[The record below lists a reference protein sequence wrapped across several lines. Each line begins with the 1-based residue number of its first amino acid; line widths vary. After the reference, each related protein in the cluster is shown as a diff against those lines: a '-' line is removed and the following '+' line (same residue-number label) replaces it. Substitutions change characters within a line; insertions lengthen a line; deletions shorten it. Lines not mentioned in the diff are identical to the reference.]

1 MLDYLI
7 VGAGLA
13 GATFAR
19 TMTDKGYSCMV
30 LDKRVHIG
38 GNIYSSKLEG
48 IEVHQYGPHIFH
60 TDNERVWKFI
70 NRFTEFNHFVY
81 SPVANFHGKLYNLPF
96 NMNTFYQLW
105 GTKTPAEA
113 QRIINE
119 QITGFRITEPTNL
132 EEQALKLVGKDIY
145 EKLVKGYTEK
155 QWGTDCKELPAFI
168 IRRLPIRF
176 TYDNNYFNHP
186 HQGIPKNGYTAM
198 VEQMLS
204 GIEVQLGVD
213 VLKHRETYEKQAN
226 CVVFTGPIDA
236 YYDYCY
242 GTLEYRSLHFETE
255 VLSVGNYQGV
265 AGMNFTDIETPYT
278 RIVEHKHF
286 LFGEGNPDRTVI
298 TREYPTLWKQGKEPY
313 YPINNDKNN
322 ALYEQYRKRS
332 EQEKK
337 VIFAGRLGQY
347 QYFDMDKVIESILK
361 LTDTL

>member
-132 EEQALKLVGKDIY
+132 RN
-145 EKLVKGYTEK
+145 
-155 QWGTDCKELPAFI
+155 
-168 IRRLPIRF
+168 RR
-176 TYDNNYFNHP
+176 
-186 HQGIPKNGYTAM
+186 
-198 VEQMLS
+198 S
-204 GIEVQLGVD
+204 
-213 VLKHRETYEKQAN
+213 
-226 CVVFTGPIDA
+226 
-236 YYDYCY
+236 
-242 GTLEYRSLHFETE
+242 SL
-255 VLSVGNYQGV
+255 
-265 AGMNFTDIETPYT
+265 
-278 RIVEHKHF
+278 
-286 LFGEGNPDRTVI
+286 
-298 TREYPTLWKQGKEPY
+298 
-313 YPINNDKNN
+313 
-322 ALYEQYRKRS
+322 
-332 EQEKK
+332 
-337 VIFAGRLGQY
+337 
-347 QYFDMDKVIESILK
+347 
-361 LTDTL
+361 

>member
-1 MLDYLI
+1 
-7 VGAGLA
+7 
-13 GATFAR
+13 
-19 TMTDKGYSCMV
+19 MV

-70 NRFTEFNHFVY
+70 NRFTKFNHFVY

-213 VLKHRETYEKQAN
+213 FLKHRETYEKQAN

-298 TREYPTLWKQGKEPY
+298 TREYPALWKQGKEPY

-347 QYFDMDKVIESILK
+347 QYFDMDKVIESVLK